1 MDHTDEPM
9 QIVTSLAPVRAKKI
23 FKKLDGKW
31 VGGYVVVA
39 HKILLS
45 AQSQLGLGLGDWD

>member
-1 MDHTDEPM
+1 MDRTDEPM